1 MRRQVEVAH
10 RPKPRVAPRAQSDR
24 HRGQTRTARR
34 LLRWGVDS
42 GHMAHAS
49 RNTDDRDAAKLLDM
63 RRDRFNFGAKL
74 RLYVAAVLVLD
85 IDARH
90 LPHLHATPVAGK
102 RQSASAVSRGDS
114 ARRESVQ
121 SCAREP
127 MPSLYSLQPAALRAR
142 RQHIPENVTDICKG
156 LCPAQTRGVRA
167 YVQSQRDGTKK
178 ALTLFHSAPNSHV
191 ISSTCLFMV
200 SGKRRR
206 IKTANEAVEAANRR
220 KTYAPSSSCKMG
232 KV

>member
-1 MRRQVEVAH
+1 MQLRCRVRVVQHRAHQIATARPGVRRQVEVAH

-24 HRGQTRTARR
+24 RPRANTDCTA
-34 LLRWGVDS
+34 LLRWGVGS

-127 MPSLYSLQPAALRAR
+127 MPSLYSLQPAADALRAR
-142 RQHIPENVTDICKG
+142 LVHTSP
-156 LCPAQTRGVRA
+156 
-167 YVQSQRDGTKK
+167 
-178 ALTLFHSAPNSHV
+178 
-191 ISSTCLFMV
+191 
-200 SGKRRR
+200 
-206 IKTANEAVEAANRR
+206 
-220 KTYAPSSSCKMG
+220 KM
-232 KV
+232 